1 MGPKQALGP
10 VGTPGPVDPNP
21 LSRFQIKK
29 KVESDF
35 WQCTLSDHPAKIIQM
50 HGDSGIFA
58 LKMWL

>member
-29 KVESDF
+29 KS
-35 WQCTLSDHPAKIIQM
+35 TLSDHPAKIIQM